1 MKPLRILVADDHDLM
16 RRGIKMLL
24 QSHSGW
30 EVCEEAKT
38 GVEAVTRT
46 EELKP
51 DILILDIN
59 MPDLDGV
66 AAARRIRKTSP
77 STEILILSMHYSD
90 QLIREIVEA
99 GARGF
104 IAKSDPERDL
114 NIAVETLANHNPFFT
129 PQVTEVILGSFNLG
143 GTVKEFPELIRER
156 LTPHERKIVQ
166 LVATGKSSKEIAS
179 LLGIS
184 IKTVDT
190 HRTNVMRKLALHSVS
205 ELVRYAIR
213 NQIVEA

>member
-66 AAARRIRKTSP
+66 AAARRIRKASP

-104 IAKSDPERDL
+104 IVKSDPERDL
-114 NIAVETLANHNPFFT
+114 NLAVETLANHKPFFT

-156 LTPHERKIVQ
+156 LTPHEREIVQ

-179 LLGIS
+179 SLGIS
-184 IKTVDT
+184 IKTADT
-190 HRTNVMRKLALHSVS
+190 HRTNVMRKLDLHSVS